1 MLHFVLTG
9 NSVAGRSPSHR
20 CCSFQFCLYYW
31 HVFLSSEIESSLI
44 CLFSLNRI
52 SVYISRC
59 LSSLYITLTDG
70 IPNSVSQISFWN
82 HRLVSLNSQL
92 LYFLELLEFLYRSVQ
107 FKSQLRI
114 LAEYVLR
121 FWDLSCGS
129 QLYSIPPLFSSVL
142 EALNSNIWLPILVK
156 LVCCEEALLP
166 ISADLETSL
175 KWVEGDINLVL
186 ILYSSLCSGI
196 LTPVVIT

>member
-1 MLHFVLTG
+1 M
-9 NSVAGRSPSHR
+9 
-20 CCSFQFCLYYW
+20 
-31 HVFLSSEIESSLI
+31 
-44 CLFSLNRI
+44 FSLNRI

-59 LSSLYITLTDG
+59 LSSLYITLTDC
-70 IPNSVSQISFWN
+70 IPNSMSQVVVSFWN
-82 HRLVSLNSQL
+82 HQLVSLNSQL
-92 LYFLELLEFLYRSVQ
+92 LYFLDLLEFLYRSVQ

-129 QLYSIPPLFSSVL
+129 QLYRISPLFSSVL

-156 LVCCEEALLP
+156 LGCCEEPLLP

-175 KWVEGDINLVL
+175 KWGGGGHKFGSHL
-186 ILYSSLCSGI
+186 I
-196 LTPVVIT
+196 